1 MKLRTLLVED
11 EPDALEHLASL
22 VEHFCE
28 NVAVVGQASDV
39 NSALRLIN
47 QFNPDLV
54 IMDIRLPD
62 GTAFDILTRLPEIN
76 FSVIFT
82 TAYAEYAI
90 KAFKIS
96 ATDYL
101 LKPIEIDELVEA
113 VKKAEKNV
121 MKQNIDQRINT
132 LLNNISSKS
141 GNAKRIVIHAN
152 NVLHIV
158 PITEIIYCQA
168 IHHNVC
174 FFTENGDEIPSPNS
188 IMELEE
194 MLGDYGFFRSNRQNI
209 INLDFIRSWDKT
221 RGGNVIMSNGV
232 DIPVSH
238 RRRDILM
245 ELINARL

>member
-1 MKLRTLLVED
+1 LKLRTILVED

-28 NVAVVGQASDV
+28 NVVVVGQASDV
-39 NSALRLIN
+39 NSALRSIN
-47 QFNPDLV
+47 QLDPDLV

-82 TAYAEYAI
+82 TAYTEYAI

-96 ATDYL
+96 AIDYL
-101 LKPIEIDELVEA
+101 LKPVEIDELVEA

-141 GNAKRIVIHAN
+141 GIAKKIVVQTN
-152 NVLHIV
+152 YIV
-158 PITEIIYCQA
+158 HVIPVSEIIYCQG
-168 IHHNVC
+168 ISRNVF
-174 FFTENGDEIPSPNS
+174 FFTKDGDEIQSTHT
-188 IMELEE
+188 IMELEDI
-194 MLGDYGFFRSNRQNI
+194 LADYGFFRTNRQNI
-209 INLDFIRSWDKT
+209 INLDFIRLWDKT

-232 DIPVSH
+232 EIPLSY
-238 RRRDILM
+238 RRREMLM

>member
-1 MKLRTLLVED
+1 MKLRTILVED

-39 NSALRLIN
+39 NSALRSIN
-47 QFNPDLV
+47 QLDPDLV

-62 GTAFDILTRLPEIN
+62 GTAFDILTRLPEIS

-82 TAYAEYAI
+82 TAYTEYAI

-96 ATDYL
+96 AIDYL
-101 LKPIEIDELVEA
+101 LKPVEIDELVEA

-141 GNAKRIVIHAN
+141 GIAKKIVVQTN
-152 NVLHIV
+152 YIV
-158 PITEIIYCQA
+158 HVIPVSEIIYCQG
-168 IHHNVC
+168 INRNVF
-174 FFTENGDEIPSPNS
+174 FFTKDGDEIQSTHT
-188 IMELEE
+188 IMELEDI
-194 MLGDYGFFRSNRQNI
+194 LADYGFFRTNRQNI
-209 INLDFIRSWDKT
+209 INLDFIRLWDKT

-232 DIPVSH
+232 EIPLSY
-238 RRRDILM
+238 RRREMLM